1 MRTNETTPI
10 LIANA
15 SSVPYLSI
23 ARITGV
29 VGYNGHTYYYEPNR
43 NILILEDWLK
53 VYRSLPY
60 DQFVEAAK
68 TGIKPT
74 LPKKEKK
81 AKPATPTKTL
91 FD

>member
-1 MRTNETTPI
+1 MRTNDTTPI

-29 VGYNGHTYYYEPNR
+29 VGYNGHTYYYDPNR

-81 AKPATPTKTL
+81 TKPAAPIKTL

>member
-1 MRTNETTPI
+1 MTTSETTPI

-15 SSVPYLSI
+15 SSMPYLSI
-23 ARITGV
+23 ARFTGV

-43 NILILEDWLK
+43 NILILEGWLK

-60 DQFVEAAK
+60 DQFMEAVK

-81 AKPATPTKTL
+81 AKPASPTQTL

>member
-1 MRTNETTPI
+1 MTTNETTPI

-15 SSVPYLSI
+15 SSVPYLCI
-23 ARITGV
+23 ARLTGV

-43 NILILEDWLK
+43 NILILEGWLK

-60 DQFVEAAK
+60 DQFLEAAK

-74 LPKKEKK
+74 LPKKGKK
-81 AKPATPTKTL
+81 AEPATPTKTL